1 MIPYGKQNI
10 NQEDI
15 AAVLKVMESDYLTQ
29 GPITPKFEVELSN
42 YCGAKYAVAVVNAT
56 SALHLACLALEVGK
70 GDIVWTSPISFVA
83 SANCAKYCGAEVD
96 FVDIDI
102 DTYNMSA
109 EALEEKLVKALK
121 TGKLPKVVIPV
132 HLAGRTCDM
141 KKIKELSIQY
151 GFKIIEDASHAIGG
165 KYYGEAVG
173 NCNYSDL
180 TVFSFHPVK
189 IITTCEGGVC
199 MTNDSAIYDKVY
211 RLRSHGIVRNQ
222 EHMVNKSHGSWY
234 YEQIDLGFNFRLN
247 DLQSALGINQLK
259 RIDSFVTNRHEIVK
273 KYDYS
278 FKESP
283 NIITPNQNVNEYSSF
298 HLYVVRIIENNGI
311 DRKAIFEKL
320 RNAGIYVNIHYIPIY
335 RQPYYSK
342 GFNKNN
348 FPNAEKY
355 YSEAISLPIYPNLK
369 DEEIQHVVDIIH
381 KPTNFQNIF

>member
-102 DTYNMSA
+102 NTYNMSA

-141 KKIKELSIQY
+141 KKIK
-151 GFKIIEDASHAIGG
+151 
-165 KYYGEAVG
+165 
-173 NCNYSDL
+173 
-180 TVFSFHPVK
+180 T
-189 IITTCEGGVC
+189 
-199 MTNDSAIYDKVY
+199 
-211 RLRSHGIVRNQ
+211 
-222 EHMVNKSHGSWY
+222 
-234 YEQIDLGFNFRLN
+234 
-247 DLQSALGINQLK
+247 
-259 RIDSFVTNRHEIVK
+259 
-273 KYDYS
+273 
-278 FKESP
+278 
-283 NIITPNQNVNEYSSF
+283 
-298 HLYVVRIIENNGI
+298 
-311 DRKAIFEKL
+311 
-320 RNAGIYVNIHYIPIY
+320 
-335 RQPYYSK
+335 
-342 GFNKNN
+342 
-348 FPNAEKY
+348 
-355 YSEAISLPIYPNLK
+355 
-369 DEEIQHVVDIIH
+369 
-381 KPTNFQNIF
+381 